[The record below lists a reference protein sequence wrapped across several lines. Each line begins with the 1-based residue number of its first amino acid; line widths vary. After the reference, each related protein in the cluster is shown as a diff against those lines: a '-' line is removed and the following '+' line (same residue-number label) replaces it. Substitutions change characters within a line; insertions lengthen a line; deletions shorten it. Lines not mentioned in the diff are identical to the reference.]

1 MTTSRTSTGSPEAS
15 RAATY
20 IASIAADL
28 PTPRSLASCAGGV
41 PGGHL
46 LQDVINADALAPG
59 QMPADPAMHGLS
71 ASQVGAFSQGSGNP
85 PGDQLRGLAV
95 LPHDK
100 PPGEHFAVARLP
112 EQRGHPGRRAS

>member
-20 IASIAADL
+20 IASIGADL
-28 PTPRSLASCAGGV
+28 PDTQELRLLRGGV

-46 LQDVINADALAPG
+46 LQDVIDADALAPG
-59 QMPADPAMHGLS
+59 QVPADSAMHRLS
-71 ASQVGAFSQGSGNP
+71 ASQVGAFRQGSGYP

-95 LPHDK
+95 LAHDQ
-100 PPGEHFAVARLP
+100 PPGQHLALSSRRRAARP
-112 EQRGHPGRRAS
+112 PGRAGC

>member
-20 IASIAADL
+20 IASIGADL
-28 PTPRSLASCAGGV
+28 PTPRSFASCAGGV
-41 PGGHL
+41 PGDHL
-46 LQDVINADALAPG
+46 LQDVIDADALAPR
-59 QMPADPAMHGLS
+59 QVPADPAMHRLS
-71 ASQVGAFSQGSGNP
+71 ASQVGAFRQGSGNP

-100 PPGEHFAVARLP
+100 PPGQHLALSRRP
-112 EQRGHPGRRAS
+112 EQRGHPGRRDC